1 MGRGVGFIMVLVA
14 AAIGFF
20 LYSRQLQT
28 LTPGRAEVSSTID
41 VIGVRNDLM
50 AIANAERR
58 YLAINGKYASL
69 DDLRENGDIHIPS
82 RPNYRY
88 YTEHSDTR
96 FKIIATYSG
105 TDPKAPKRISVDET
119 MALKTEISN

>member
-1 MGRGVGFIMVLVA
+1 MGRGIGFIMVLVA
-14 AAIGFF
+14 AAIGFS
-20 LYSRQLQT
+20 LYSSQLQT

-88 YTEHSDTR
+88 NTEHSDTR

>member
-1 MGRGVGFIMVLVA
+1 MGRGIGFILVLVA
-14 AAIGFF
+14 AATGFF
-20 LYSRQLQT
+20 LYSRQIQT
-28 LTPGRAEVSSTID
+28 LTPGKAAVSSSID

-69 DDLRENGDIHIPS
+69 EDLRENGDIHIPS

-88 YTEHSDTR
+88 DTQNSDTS

-105 TDPKAPKRISVDET
+105 TDPKAPKRMSVDET
-119 MALKTEISN
+119 MALKTETDN

>member
-1 MGRGVGFIMVLVA
+1 MGRGIGFIMVLVA
-14 AAIGFF
+14 VAIGFL

-28 LTPGRAEVSSTID
+28 LTPGGAEVSSTID

-50 AIANAERR
+50 AVANAERR

-88 YTEHSDTR
+88 YTENSDTS
-96 FKIIATYSG
+96 FKITATYSG
-105 TDPKAPKRISVDET
+105 PDPKAPKRISVDET